1 MEFLLE
7 LDLLTLRNALWAGY
21 LLTLVLPVAAV
32 YIFHNSGGVAFNKR
46 DAAFL
51 EHQRKLAINVSGETY
66 HFGVKRFYTYICR
79 KEAPDDSEG
88 PSNLQIV
95 TTVSNNL
102 RRNFIEKQIFITFTY
117 CITRRINR
125 MSSVGRE

>member
-21 LLTLVLPVAAV
+21 LLALVLPVAV
-32 YIFHNSGGVAFNKR
+32 YFFDTNSGVAFNKR

-51 EHQRKLAINVSGETY
+51 EHKRKIAIKVSGETY

-79 KEAPDDSEG
+79 KESPDDSDG
-88 PSNLQIV
+88 PSNPQID
-95 TTVSNNL
+95 TKVSNNL
-102 RRNFIEKQIFITFTY
+102 RRNNFEKQIFIIFTNWY
-117 CITRRINR
+117 TLRFNW
-125 MSSVGRE
+125 MSSFRRE